1 MYCTMF
7 QSDSTQ
13 AYNRITQRDS
23 KVMLDI
29 SSATKSDS
37 KAMKTVA
44 LVTMVFLPATFTSV
58 RLNFPS
64 YTTTCH

>member
-1 MYCTMF
+1 MYCTRS
-7 QSDSTQ
+7 QADNAQ

-58 RLNFPS
+58 RHHPS
-64 YTTTCH
+64 PDTTTCH

>member
-1 MYCTMF
+1 
-7 QSDSTQ
+7 
-13 AYNRITQRDS
+13 
-23 KVMLDI
+23 MLDI

-58 RLNFPS
+58 RHTPLHIQQPVTDQLYLGRLQHELFQLLPRNG
-64 YTTTCH
+64 

>member
-1 MYCTMF
+1 VYCTRFMAN
-7 QSDSTQ
+7 STQ

-58 RLNFPS
+58 RPHS
-64 YTTTCH
+64 SSHTTTYH